1 MNLQGVITSVLFG
14 SCVIIATQQVN
25 AEEYNR
31 PAKITPAPGPAVS
44 ISTWQDK
51 HYMPVRVKDPITL
64 ETMLDQFQPDCSRKV
79 EQVQFLQ
86 SFRNSEAK
94 RLTSRLKAL
103 VTPWRWFTDRDGQRH
118 EYLTGRGDYNWLI
131 NQHLMTLKNNCS

>member
-1 MNLQGVITSVLFG
+1 VLFG

-31 PAKITPAPGPAVS
+31 PAKITPAPGPDVS
-44 ISTWQDK
+44 ISTWHGKQ
-51 HYMPVRVKDPITL
+51 YSAVRVTDPITL
-64 ETMLDQFQPDCSRKV
+64 ETMLDQFQPDCSRKA

-86 SFRNSEAK
+86 SFRNNNTQ
-94 RLTSRLKAL
+94 RLGARVKTLL
-103 VTPWRWFTDRDGQRH
+103 TPWRWFTEPSEQRH
-118 EYLTGRGDYNWLI
+118 VYLTGRGDYNWLI